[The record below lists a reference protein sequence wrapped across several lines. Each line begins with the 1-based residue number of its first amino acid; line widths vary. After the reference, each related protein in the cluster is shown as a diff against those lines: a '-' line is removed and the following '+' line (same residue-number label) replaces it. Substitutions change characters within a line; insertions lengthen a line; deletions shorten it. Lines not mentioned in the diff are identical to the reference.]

1 MTVLATG
8 RLYKMSHNKFTV
20 AAQNPDS
27 TGNVTID
34 IGDMSDVT
42 ISSPSANQVIQYS
55 GSAWE
60 NQTFSLA
67 SGLLVIGQ
75 GESDAY
81 SNSGASSMSGDVYLY
96 DSSPVNTLSATITKY
111 LATDWVTSITLPAGN
126 YFAQLTYRVEFS
138 TSGYFNFGLTDSTG
152 STEYTTKAYIGEDR
166 TTQDNAASTAL
177 GYFELSSN
185 TQIVIYNNA
194 SSGVDTVANQGNTP
208 AEFSTLLIRK
218 V

>member
-1 MTVLATG
+1 
-8 RLYKMSHNKFTV
+8 MSHNKIKV
-20 AAQNPDS
+20 ANQDPDAS
-27 TGNVTID
+27 GNISVD
-34 IGDMSDVT
+34 VGDMSDVT

-55 GSAWE
+55 GSQWE

-75 GESDAY
+75 GESNAY
-81 SNSGASSMSGDVYLY
+81 SNSGASSMSGAVYLY
-96 DSSPVNTLSATITKY
+96 DSSPVNTLGATITKY

-138 TSGYFNFGLTDSTG
+138 TSGYFNFGLTDTGG

-166 TTQDNAASTAL
+166 TTIDNSASTAI
-177 GYFELSSN
+177 GYFELSTS
-185 TQIVIYNNA
+185 TTIVIYNNNA
-194 SSGVDTVANQGNTP
+194 SGVDTVANQGNTP
-208 AEFSTLLIRK
+208 AEFATLLIRK